1 MVAGHQK
8 FGEYEPRNFMLN
20 AKCKIC
26 RRLGVKL
33 FLKGEKC
40 LSPKCPMVKRAYPP
54 GQKGKRRP
62 TPLSEYGKS
71 LREKQKLK
79 NWYNLKERQFKN
91 YVKKILER
99 RGKVEDAS
107 SLLIKTLE
115 SRLDNVVFRL
125 GFANSRALAKQ
136 LVSYGHFL
144 VNGKSIDTPSYLV
157 KNGDVISIKPQKT
170 KKAIF
175 QNLKNLLKKYKTP
188 SWLALDVEKLEGKVI
203 GEPTLEESAPPVEIS
218 AIFEFYSR

>member
-1 MVAGHQK
+1 
-8 FGEYEPRNFMLN
+8 MLN

-40 LSPKCPMVKRAYPP
+40 LSSKCPMIKRSYPP
-54 GQKGKRRP
+54 GQKKKRRP
-62 TPLSEYGKS
+62 TPPSEYGKA
-71 LREKQKLK
+71 LKEKQKLR
-79 NWYNLKERQFKN
+79 NWYNLGERQFKN

-99 RGKVEDAS
+99 RGRVEDAS

-115 SRLDNVVFRL
+115 SRLDSTVFRL
-125 GFANSRALAKQ
+125 GFANSRAQAQQ

-157 KNGDVISIKPQKT
+157 KKGDNISIKEQKS

-175 QNLKNLLKKYKTP
+175 QNLKSLLKKHKTP
-188 SWLALDVEKLEGKVI
+188 NWLELDVDKLEGKVT
-203 GEPTLEESAPPVEIS
+203 GDPDAEEAAPPVEIS
-218 AIFEFYSR
+218 VIFEYYSR